1 MKTFLPLI
9 LLAFIVF
16 IPNRVFSQNQVRGQI
31 VDKENQPVSF
41 ANVVL
46 LNAKDSVSV
55 IKGMISED
63 DGSFLFEEIENRPY
77 VLKISFL
84 GFADYIKRFEVEGN
98 TNLGKIELQETSNS
112 LDEVTVKARKPKIER
127 KIDRISFNVEN
138 SVISSL
144 NTYEILKRTPGV
156 IVSQGELLVKN
167 RPATVYINDR
177 KVYLSTAEL
186 EQLLSGLSGENVKS
200 VEVITT
206 PPARYEAEGS
216 GAILN
221 IVMSKNPSIGY
232 KGSVNA
238 SNTVAVLPKY
248 SLGTSQ
254 YYKTNNLN
262 AFASYN
268 FNANNIYKND
278 ESNVTYF
285 EPDGSENSTWL
296 GDFERDTKNYAHSLN
311 TILDFTLSEKS
322 SLSLSAN
329 LNFTPKNDSDL
340 NGQTDIYSASGSLDS
355 LFTTD
360 SRLENEAKN
369 MLFNA
374 DFSTSLGENGA
385 KLSAQVNYI
394 RYDKDQDQD
403 LNTTYFYGNGD
414 EIRNNIIMTRAM
426 QNSDIYTGQVDITT
440 NMGSLPVETGIKY
453 AGITS
458 NSALDFYNNTF
469 ALQVDELSDALDYDE
484 NIYAAYFSTSKDLG
498 KWSLKA
504 GLRGEYTDISGIS
517 AQNGLVNDQ
526 DYFQLFPTFY
536 AMRSLGEESSISLE
550 YNRRIERP
558 RFQSLNPFQYYINE
572 NNVKEGNPALV
583 PGIANKVLFN
593 YSYKGALFFDLY
605 WDRVDHS
612 PSVLSFQDNQNQ
624 LLRTVNDNLDYTQ
637 QFSLDITYANFVTN
651 WYYLY
656 GYLSGFYMENQ
667 IYARE
672 SAAETYTIDTFSAF
686 LNVGNYFYFGGDG
699 TFSGNVN
706 TYFLPNILAGSYK
719 YENPQFGL
727 DLGLR
732 KTFMNNKISV
742 SINAEDI
749 LRTMN
754 IPMQSQYLNQDNG
767 FYAISETRRIT
778 FGVRYNFGNFRLN
791 DNNRAINADE
801 ETRLKERQ
809 VLD

>member
-16 IPNRVFSQNQVRGQI
+16 IPNRVFSQNQVGGQI

-340 NGQTDIYSASGSLDS
+340 RGQTDIYSASGSLDS

-360 SRLENEAKN
+360 SRLENEGKN

-504 GLRGEYTDISGIS
+504 GLRGEYTDITGIS

-536 AMRSLGEESSISLE
+536 AMRSIGEESSISLE

-612 PSVLSFQDNQNQ
+612 PSVLSFQDNQKQ

>member
-484 NIYAAYFSTSKDLG
+484 NIYAAYFSTSKELG

-536 AMRSLGEESSISLE
+536 TMRSIGEESSISLE

>member
-1 MKTFLPLI
+1 MKTFLSLI

-340 NGQTDIYSASGSLDS
+340 RGQTDIYSASGRLDS

-504 GLRGEYTDISGIS
+504 GLRGEYTDITGIS

>member
-340 NGQTDIYSASGSLDS
+340 RGQTDIYSASGSLDS

-484 NIYAAYFSTSKDLG
+484 NIYAAYFSTSKELG

-504 GLRGEYTDISGIS
+504 GLRGEYTDITGIS

>member
-340 NGQTDIYSASGSLDS
+340 RGQTDIYSASGSLDS

-504 GLRGEYTDISGIS
+504 GLRGEYTDITGIS

>member
-285 EPDGSENSTWL
+285 ESDGSENSTWL

-414 EIRNNIIMTRAM
+414 EIRNNIIMTKAM

-504 GLRGEYTDISGIS
+504 GLRGEYTDITGIS

-536 AMRSLGEESSISLE
+536 AMRSIGEESSISLE

-572 NNVKEGNPALV
+572 NNVKEGNPALI

>member
-484 NIYAAYFSTSKDLG
+484 NIYAAYFSTSKELG

-504 GLRGEYTDISGIS
+504 GLRGEYTDITGIS

>member
-285 EPDGSENSTWL
+285 ESDGSENSTWL

-340 NGQTDIYSASGSLDS
+340 RGQTDIYSASGRLDS

-504 GLRGEYTDISGIS
+504 GLRGEYTDITGIS

>member
-77 VLKISFL
+77 ILKISFL

-340 NGQTDIYSASGSLDS
+340 RGQTDIYSASGSLDS

-414 EIRNNIIMTRAM
+414 EIRNNIIMTKAM

-484 NIYAAYFSTSKDLG
+484 NIYAAYFSTSKELG

>member
-340 NGQTDIYSASGSLDS
+340 RGQTDIYSASGRLDS

-484 NIYAAYFSTSKDLG
+484 NIYAAYFSTSKELG

-572 NNVKEGNPALV
+572 NNVKEGNPALI

>member
-1 MKTFLPLI
+1 MKTFLSLI

-16 IPNRVFSQNQVRGQI
+16 IPNRVFSQNQVGGQI

-55 IKGMISED
+55 INGMISED

-200 VEVITT
+200 IEVITT

-340 NGQTDIYSASGSLDS
+340 RGQTDIYSASGSLDS

-414 EIRNNIIMTRAM
+414 EIRNNIIMTKAM

-536 AMRSLGEESSISLE
+536 AMRSIGEESSISLE

-605 WDRVDHS
+605 WDRVDRS